1 MATKPLSSTLPR
13 WADTVA
19 GDPAKVSEPASGKKD
34 IGWVV
39 GEKPPAQWKN
49 WLQLQ
54 IYNWLVWLDAFET
67 EAHTWTQLQTLQR
80 GATLTQATVNTRALR
95 ATGNGLGEGALFE
108 GGSGGHGAVG
118 QCFGPANYGLRG
130 IGAPAGAASIGVRGE
145 GGLNGDGGSFVGSGT
160 GYGLRATGGGT
171 SGLGGVFNGT
181 GGLSGLQ
188 ANGNGAGYGAFCV
201 GGATGIGVYGQGGA
215 TSGYGGDFVGGG
227 TSSAAVRATGGG
239 PNGPAITAI
248 GTGSGAGVS
257 STGGATGHGAVC
269 NGGATSGDGIQ
280 ATGGPSS
287 YGGLFTGGS
296 ATAGVRAVGGAG
308 NAPGVQA
315 FPSGN
320 GAGIEAAGGGTGIAV
335 SATANIVTTT
345 DIIAGSGGVTCTVNQ
360 NKVEFATVTHPA
372 GTASIKHQVRPI
384 NTVRAYLSIVTDGVG
399 GHTIEDSAGIASV
412 TLTAT
417 TFDITF
423 ADAFATAKYVAIP
436 TGDGATYKVTTAN
449 KAAGTC
455 KVSSTLSPLGNTL
468 AMDVVFFGRQ

>member
-1 MATKPLSSTLPR
+1 
-13 WADTVA
+13 
-19 GDPAKVSEPASGKKD
+19 
-34 IGWVV
+34 
-39 GEKPPAQWKN
+39 
-49 WLQLQ
+49 
-54 IYNWLVWLDAFET
+54 
-67 EAHTWTQLQTLQR
+67 
-80 GATLTQATVNTRALR
+80 
-95 ATGNGLGEGALFE
+95 
-108 GGSGGHGAVG
+108 
-118 QCFGPANYGLRG
+118 
-130 IGAPAGAASIGVRGE
+130 
-145 GGLNGDGGSFVGSGT
+145 
-160 GYGLRATGGGT
+160 
-171 SGLGGVFNGT
+171 
-181 GGLSGLQ
+181 
-188 ANGNGAGYGAFCV
+188 
-201 GGATGIGVYGQGGA
+201 
-215 TSGYGGDFVGGG
+215 
-227 TSSAAVRATGGG
+227 
-239 PNGPAITAI
+239 
-248 GTGSGAGVS
+248 
-257 STGGATGHGAVC
+257 
-269 NGGATSGDGIQ
+269 
-280 ATGGPSS
+280 
-287 YGGLFTGGS
+287 
-296 ATAGVRAVGGAG
+296 
-308 NAPGVQA
+308 VQA

-345 DIIAGSGGVTCTVNQ
+345 DIIAGFGGVTCTVNQ